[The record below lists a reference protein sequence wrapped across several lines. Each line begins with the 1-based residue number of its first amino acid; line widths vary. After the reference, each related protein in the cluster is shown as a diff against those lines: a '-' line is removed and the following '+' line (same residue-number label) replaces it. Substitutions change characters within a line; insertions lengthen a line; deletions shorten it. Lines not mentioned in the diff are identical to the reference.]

1 MNTFGTFGRSD
12 ANNQPRSSF
21 FGGNNTNTTE
31 QAQLK
36 LNNNTNQLEQVNTLG
51 GNMPTNNAQWATF
64 SLPPC
69 QTPRSSTLSSST
81 TVSGL
86 GTISLS
92 PTPRPAEINNGATLD
107 ANDPI
112 LPLASKYLGNGM
124 SISSSTA
131 DTNTGQQ
138 IANTSPPP
146 LMEHVFGRVEKIEE
160 KKFWIG
166 SSSRFLLISLLRG
179 AADNRHQECVH
190 IIVPMHARSFYNFMR
205 INVGDVKIGGGGSL
219 QQILLKEIV
228 EKETAK
234 LMASQKEDFVKF
246 LQQHLI
252 GKYLECVCAVTQS
265 GRQLCQLTAVSDFTF
280 DYC

>member
-1 MNTFGTFGRSD
+1 
-12 ANNQPRSSF
+12 
-21 FGGNNTNTTE
+21 
-31 QAQLK
+31 
-36 LNNNTNQLEQVNTLG
+36 
-51 GNMPTNNAQWATF
+51 MPTNNAQWATF